1 MYVHNAYGALQQ
13 RATYE
18 GLFNR
23 DSGRNRPF
31 VLTRS
36 YFLGSQRYSGMW
48 TGDSQANTENVE
60 MSVQNLLSLGVSGIV
75 FGGCDIPGFYG
86 TPTDDLFVQFYQLG
100 VFYPFMRAHNNIPRD
115 YVANVDNFSRR
126 EPWLQSERV
135 QTAIRASIYQRYSLI
150 HYIYTLFFYANT
162 EGLPLI
168 RPLWME
174 FQDDTATFDI
184 GTQFMF
190 GSNMMVAPKLGL
202 PEQMGPALNGL
213 YNLTVYLPPA
223 ADWYFYDSKQFIN
236 GSSTPQN
243 MLLGDANYGTFV
255 KAGSILPI
263 LNYELGRMSLLSA
276 IDDNLR
282 IEVYPTAAGSASGEL
297 YLDDG
302 LSHDYMTGAQTM
314 VQFNFDGTTL
324 SVQNVLES
332 SYYKA
337 SNKMIDE
344 VTIFNVVDCPQAVLN
359 KWADFTPYPDQG
371 TVYADFTYLP
381 DAKTLHVIG
390 LNIPVDDGLVGQVDL
405 LQIVP
410 SA

>member
-1 MYVHNAYGALQQ
+1 
-13 RATYE
+13 
-18 GLFNR
+18 
-23 DSGRNRPF
+23 
-31 VLTRS
+31 
-36 YFLGSQRYSGMW
+36 
-48 TGDSQANTENVE
+48 
-60 MSVQNLLSLGVSGIV
+60 
-75 FGGCDIPGFYG
+75 
-86 TPTDDLFVQFYQLG
+86 
-100 VFYPFMRAHNNIPRD
+100 
-115 YVANVDNFSRR
+115 
-126 EPWLQSERV
+126 
-135 QTAIRASIYQRYSLI
+135 
-150 HYIYTLFFYANT
+150 
-162 EGLPLI
+162 
-168 RPLWME
+168 ME

-302 LSHDYMTGAQTM
+302 LSHDYIAPPRGLIAAAPATKGGAINAIAVSTWPL
-314 VQFNFDGTTL
+314 FTAWPL
-324 SVQNVLES
+324 
-332 SYYKA
+332 
-337 SNKMIDE
+337 
-344 VTIFNVVDCPQAVLN
+344 VVAV
-359 KWADFTPYPDQG
+359 G
-371 TVYADFTYLP
+371 TVTE
-381 DAKTLHVIG
+381 
-390 LNIPVDDGLVGQVDL
+390 PVNVGSVNRTAFVARFVSPAEVST
-405 LQIVP
+405 IASS
-410 SA
+410 SAGSTAASAGRSEIF